1 MPKRKRQVKKKLAG
15 KGRIADAK
23 RWLQQLQKTKPDR
36 LVEAYSKRYAVTKLV
51 AREELIVIG
60 YYEEILIQ
68 EYENE
73 GVQWE
78 YRVEPLSGEMIV
90 VPAGT
95 EEHELY
101 EHYHKI

>member
-1 MPKRKRQVKKKLAG
+1 MLY
-15 KGRIADAK
+15 
-23 RWLQQLQKTKPDR
+23 WHLQRTKQNS
-36 LVEAYSKRYAVTKLV
+36 LVEAYSKRYAVTELV
-51 AREELIVIG
+51 AREELTSIG

-90 VPAGT
+90 VPLGT

-101 EHYHKI
+101 EHYHNIWW